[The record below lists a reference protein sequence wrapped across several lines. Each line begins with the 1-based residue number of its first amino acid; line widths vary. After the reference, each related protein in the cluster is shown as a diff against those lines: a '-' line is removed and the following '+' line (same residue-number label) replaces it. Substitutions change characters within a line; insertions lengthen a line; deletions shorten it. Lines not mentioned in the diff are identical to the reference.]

1 MTTEVLSSGPDQL
14 WEALLRLGVN
24 LANLL
29 IIIRVLYYRFS
40 NKKGNIFAF
49 FLMGIMI
56 FTVCILLKGVEFQM
70 GMVLGLFAI
79 FSIVRFRSMNM
90 EIKDLS
96 YLFAVIGIS
105 AINALF
111 DFPHP
116 VRGTII
122 VNAIVIITILILEL
136 SFKSP
141 DTKSEKKREGKKEK
155 KKDKRKD
162 KKKSFGKHQIV
173 YDNLKLLNPDKKDDL
188 LKDIST
194 RTGIKIEK
202 VRIKKI
208 DLTSGN
214 ADLIVSFRKKPEITE
229 L

>member
-1 MTTEVLSSGPDQL
+1 MTTEALLSVNDQL
-14 WEALLRLGVN
+14 LEALLRLGVN
-24 LANLL
+24 LVNLL

-116 VRGTII
+116 VRGTIL
-122 VNAIVIITILILEL
+122 VNAIVIITI
-136 SFKSP
+136 S
-141 DTKSEKKREGKKEK
+141 DTRA
-155 KKDKRKD
+155 
-162 KKKSFGKHQIV
+162 F
-173 YDNLKLLNPDKKDDL
+173 L
-188 LKDIST
+188 
-194 RTGIKIEK
+194 
-202 VRIKKI
+202 
-208 DLTSGN
+208 
-214 ADLIVSFRKKPEITE
+214 
-229 L
+229 

>member
-1 MTTEVLSSGPDQL
+1 MTTEALSSGPDQL

-24 LANLL
+24 LVNLL

-96 YLFAVIGIS
+96 YLFTVIGIS

-116 VRGTII
+116 VRGTIL

-136 SFKSP
+136 SFKST
-141 DTKSEKKREGKKEK
+141 DARSEKKGTGKKEK
-155 KKDKRKD
+155 KKDKKKD
-162 KKKSFGKHQIV
+162 KKKSLGKHQIV
-173 YDNLKLLNPDKKDDL
+173 YDNLKLLNPDKKDEL
-188 LKDIST
+188 LKDISV

-214 ADLIVSFRKKPEITE
+214 ADLVVSYRKKSEIPE

>member
-1 MTTEVLSSGPDQL
+1 MTTEVIFSGPDPL
-14 WEALLRLGVN
+14 LGALLRLFVN
-24 LANLL
+24 LVNLF
-29 IIIRVLYYRFS
+29 IILRVLYYRFS

-56 FTVCILLKGVEFQM
+56 FTVCILLKGVELQM
-70 GMVLGLFAI
+70 GMVLGLFAV

-122 VNAIVIITILILEL
+122 VNAIVIITIFILEVAPPPL
-136 SFKSP
+136 P
-141 DTKSEKKREGKKEK
+141 
-155 KKDKRKD
+155 
-162 KKKSFGKHQIV
+162 
-173 YDNLKLLNPDKKDDL
+173 
-188 LKDIST
+188 
-194 RTGIKIEK
+194 
-202 VRIKKI
+202 
-208 DLTSGN
+208 
-214 ADLIVSFRKKPEITE
+214 
-229 L
+229 